1 MNKPRNLGHWLRRFL
16 VDHLITERQVSTN
29 TQKSY
34 RDTFKL
40 LLPFVSSTAHRPQS
54 RLQVDDL
61 TAQRVRQFLVH
72 LEDERGC
79 SAATRNQRL
88 TAIRTLV
95 GFVASREPAYLD
107 LSAQLG
113 EIAQKKSR
121 SKPIDWLNEEQIKA
135 LLKSPDLN
143 TRLGRGEHA
152 LLQFLYNTGARVSEA
167 VVLTVSDL
175 DFNAGVNRV
184 ALVTLHGKGGKTRQC
199 PLWSQTA
206 DRLAVRVKN
215 RPADARVFVNCNDRP
230 YTRSGISQ
238 LVKRCAARVSSLK
251 GRTVTPHVLRHTC
264 ACHLLL
270 AGNDINTVRAWLG
283 HVSLDTTNI
292 YAQIDLRMKTKAVQL
307 CEPTEV
313 EPQRPWQEGE
323 LMDFLK
329 SL

>member
-1 MNKPRNLGHWLRRFL
+1 MSEARNLGHWLRRFL
-16 VDHLITERQVSTN
+16 VDYLITERKVSVN

-40 LLPFVSSTAHRPQS
+40 LLPFVSAVAHRSKS
-54 RLQVDDL
+54 RLQIDDL
-61 TAQRVRQFLVH
+61 TAQCVRQFLAY

-95 GFVASREPAYLD
+95 GFVASRQPAYLD
-107 LSAQLG
+107 LCAQLG
-113 EIAQKKSR
+113 EIAQKKSV
-121 SKPIDWLNEEQIKA
+121 SKPIDWLSEEQIKA

-143 TRLGRGEHA
+143 TCLGRGEYA

-175 DFNAGVNRV
+175 DFNAGGNRV

-206 DRLAVRVKN
+206 DRLAELIKD
-215 RPADARVFVNCNDRP
+215 RPPDARVFVNCNARP

-238 LVKRCAARVSSLK
+238 VVKRCAARVPSLK

-307 CEPTEV
+307 CEQAAV
-313 EPQRPWQEGE
+313 EPQHPWREGD